1 MNVQALKCW
10 RKLQAAGLEIEVIEL
25 AAVAGRAAPAGAA
38 AVAAAVGCVPGQVV
52 TAQLHVVKA
61 KPLLVLCPGDR
72 HVDLAK
78 LGAGSA
84 RARLDQVIGAT
95 GFAEGSV
102 PPLCHARPLPTVA
115 DESLRRFTTVWC
127 TAGTPD
133 AVFEVTLDAL
143 LAAIAGVAMRDICS
157 A

>member
-10 RKLQAAGLEIEVIEL
+10 RKLQAAGLEIEVIEI
-25 AAVAGRAAPAGAA
+25 AGGDGAAPTGAA
-38 AVAAAVGCVPGQVV
+38 AVAAAVGCAPGQVV
-52 TAQLHVVKA
+52 AAQLHVVKA

-72 HVDLAK
+72 HVELAK

-84 RARLDQVIGAT
+84 RGRLDQVIGAT

-102 PPLCHARPLPTVA
+102 PPLCHARPLPTIA

-127 TAGTPD
+127 AAGTPN
-133 AVFEVTLDAL
+133 AVFEVGVAAL
-143 LAAIAGVAMRDICS
+143 LAAIPGVALRDVCT